1 MEKKGKLRLLIFF
14 IIFLL
19 FSGLLTYSLLKVRY
33 DVSGSKQKEPYIV
46 EKSITHS
53 IARNQDGNLVNVG
66 GASVSSDTELS
77 VDTGSNKAVPQ
88 KPAVKNKPKPC
99 PT

>member
-1 MEKKGKLRLLIFF
+1 MERKDKLRLLIFF
-14 IIFLL
+14 IILFL

-53 IARNQDGNLVNVG
+53 IVRNQNGALVSVG
-66 GASVSSDTELS
+66 DSSVSGDTELA
-77 VDTGSNKAVPQ
+77 VDTGKTLP
-88 KPAVKNKPKPC
+88 KEPAAKNKPKPC

>member
-1 MEKKGKLRLLIFF
+1 MEKRGKLRLLIFF
-14 IIFLL
+14 IIFIL

-33 DVSGSKQKEPYIV
+33 DISGSKQKEPYIV

-53 IARNQDGNLVNVG
+53 IARNQNGNLVNVG
-66 GASVSSDTELS
+66 DASVSGDTELS
-77 VDTGSNKAVPQ
+77 VDTGNKTVPQ